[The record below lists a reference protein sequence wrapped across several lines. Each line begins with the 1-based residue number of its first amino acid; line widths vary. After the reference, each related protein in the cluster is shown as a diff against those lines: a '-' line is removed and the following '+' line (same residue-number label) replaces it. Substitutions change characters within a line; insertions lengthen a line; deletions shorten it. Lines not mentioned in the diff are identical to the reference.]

1 MKQTKREKSPLRP
14 YSARV
19 FGGVSA
25 VQRLLEILQQ
35 TTVLMLAVLGFLFCL
50 ISSYQLDIYVVR
62 AVWTA
67 VFFIALFSISFSTKR
82 GGWILLVFFV
92 PAIYLFLKNTD
103 TLMQGILLLV
113 DHAIELFNLDLPDV
127 LQNMLLAH
135 TVTETATMMT
145 AGVQA
150 LLFFTALFSSYFVI
164 VRPSMFGLAFATL
177 PLLIP
182 ASFFSFVP
190 NVFPFFCLFSAYL
203 MLSVLNSIGRLPIIP
218 KKKEQSQYLP
228 RQRAEFAAQRS
239 AQQVLSLLSLP
250 AILFAMLLSML
261 FLPQKGYE
269 RPQAIENLQQKI
281 YSMDLGDLIVKSN
294 DGLTHGSLRNLS
306 DIRFTGDT
314 AIKLKVSEPQAF
326 FLRDFSGAVYTRD
339 GWQSL
344 SSAEYA
350 SYARTFSSVPPQNLL
365 SAATAAAGAQ
375 NEAYTLSI
383 QNVSAL
389 NTSIWVPGGLVTR
402 AEEIEHAE
410 YVEDTALGFYKTMN
424 RAAYTIQA
432 LPYNAA
438 ISSVPLTGDGTLK
451 SAYLASAGGAFGL
464 NGAANDASGHV
475 QSAAQAY
482 IDYVFNV
489 YTALPEDTLAAAQK
503 LCQTYGLSVRV
514 DGDSVSLFETCQD
527 LYSLLSSRCSYD
539 YEPEQIP
546 TDQDFA
552 TYFLEVNRSGY
563 CVHFATTATILLR
576 ALGIPTRYAEG
587 YIVIDTD
594 YAKTPDENGY
604 IDIEDTH
611 AHAWVEVFDP
621 LQLEWI
627 PMEMTASTQRSA
639 VETPDVGDEQ
649 DGEQNSALT
658 TPTTEPTPTPS
669 PTPTPTPEP
678 TPTATTESAETSP
691 ESSDSPS
698 ASPENE
704 AQNSTEQPD
713 SSPTPG
719 AGEPQSSGEDG
730 EGDGALNGADES
742 AKPSLWPLFV
752 ILLVAIPPLAAFGWR
767 KFAED
772 RLRKRFFQRDTTAAV
787 LAITRA
793 SMDLIR
799 FAGCPPMKP
808 TQLPEDYASEVHAKL
823 YWLDENR
830 LWSLLDSAQRARF
843 SGKVS
848 TKQERTEAL
857 AFYRTLAAGAR
868 SRLPKL
874 RRWLFYWRFP
884 KI

>member
-1 MKQTKREKSPLRP
+1 MKRAAREKSPLRP

-82 GGWILLVFFV
+82 GGWILLVFFI
-92 PAIYLFLKNTD
+92 PAVFLLWKNAD
-103 TLMQGILLLV
+103 TLIQGILLLV
-113 DHAIELFNLDLPDV
+113 DHAVELFNLNLPDV
-127 LQNMLLAH
+127 LANMLVPH
-135 TVTETATMMT
+135 TVKETATMMT

-150 LLFFTALFSSYFVI
+150 ILFFAALFSSYFVI
-164 VRPSMFGLAFATL
+164 VRPSTFGLALATL

-182 ASFFSFVP
+182 ASFFSLTP
-190 NVFPFFCLFSAYL
+190 NVFPFFCLFASYL
-203 MLSVLNSIGRLPIIP
+203 MLSVLNSIGRLPVIP

-228 RQRAEFAAQRS
+228 RQRAELAAQRS

-250 AILFAMLLSML
+250 AILFAALLSL
-261 FLPQKGYE
+261 LVLPQKGYQ
-269 RPQAIENLQQKI
+269 RPEEIEALQQRVF
-281 YSMDLGDLIVKSN
+281 SMDFGDLVFRSN

-314 AIKLKVSEPQAF
+314 AIKLKVSEEQPF
-326 FLRDFSGAVYTRD
+326 FLRDFSGAVYTRN
-339 GWQSL
+339 GWQNV
-344 SSAEYA
+344 SSAVYSGYEN
-350 SYARTFSSVPPQNLL
+350 SYSSFPPQNLL
-365 SAATAAAGAQ
+365 AMAVSASEAQ

-383 QNVSAL
+383 QNVSGI
-389 NTSIWVPGGLVTR
+389 NTSIWVPGGLITR

-410 YVEDTALGFYKTMN
+410 YVEDTALGFYKSVN
-424 RAAYTIQA
+424 DAAYTVQA
-432 LPYNAA
+432 LSYNSA

-464 NGAANDASGHV
+464 NGAENDASQQV

-482 IDYVFNV
+482 IDYIFDV

-514 DGDSVSLFETCQD
+514 SGDSVSLFETCQD
-527 LYSLLSSRCSYD
+527 LYILLSSRCSYD
-539 YEPEQIP
+539 YEPEPIP
-546 TDQDFA
+546 ADQDFA

-563 CVHFATTATILLR
+563 CVHFATTATVLLR
-576 ALGIPTRYAEG
+576 ALGIPARYAEG

-594 YAKTPDENGY
+594 YDKTPDANGY

-627 PMEMTASTQRSA
+627 PMEMTASTERSA
-639 VETPDVGDEQ
+639 SQTPGLGDEQ
-649 DGEQNSALT
+649 SGDQDSQQA
-658 TPTTEPTPTPS
+658 TPTATPIPTPT

-678 TPTATTESAETSP
+678 TPTREPAQTSP
-691 ESSDSPS
+691 ESSDQPS
-698 ASPENE
+698 ASPESSADASTSQPE
-704 AQNSTEQPD
+704 A
-713 SSPTPG
+713 SPTPG
-719 AGEPQSSGEDG
+719 EGEPQPSGEDG
-730 EGDGALNGADES
+730 EGGGASGGADQS
-742 AKPSLWPLFV
+742 SQPRLWPLFA
-752 ILLVAIPPLAAFGWR
+752 ILLAAAIPLAAFGWR

-772 RLRKRFFQRDTTAAV
+772 RLRKRFFQRDTTAAL
-787 LAITRA
+787 LAIAR
-793 SMDLIR
+793 SVMDLLR
-799 FAGCPPMKP
+799 FAGCPAMKP
-808 TQLPEDYASEVHAKL
+808 TQLPEDYASDVRAKL
-823 YWLDENR
+823 YWIDEDR

-843 SGKVS
+843 SGKVT
-848 TKQERTEAL
+848 TKQERAEAL
-857 AFYRTLAAGAR
+857 AFYRAISAGIR
-868 SRLPKL
+868 SRLPKM

-884 KI
+884 KV